1 MTTAERL
8 RAKLMNKLKEL
19 FQLSQPDLDF
29 GFYRIMNTKAEEI
42 ANFIDHDLL
51 QEISDA
57 FQLVDEAQRK
67 KLQDAVDAEI
77 KNAKEYGVQ
86 DPENSPKVLEAKEKL
101 NAAKDTAT
109 TEADIYDHLY
119 RFFERYYDNGDF
131 ISRRYYTRE
140 TPGKA
145 APFAIPYNGEE
156 VKLHWAN

>member
-86 DPENSPKVLEAKEKL
+86 DPENSPKVGGEKL
-101 NAAKDTAT
+101 MPQRYCP

-131 ISRRYYTRE
+131 ISRHYTRE
-140 TPGKA
+140 DLKA
-145 APFAIPYNGEE
+145 APCHSLL
-156 VKLHWAN
+156 VRR